1 MYMLAGMISRGDRS
15 SFYCKPFADI
25 ESANEHLAY
34 LKAKYPYMNTSLLT
48 IMSGDES
55 DKSLEVFYNL

>member
-1 MYMLAGMISRGDRS
+1 MIYRGDRS

-34 LKAKYPYMNTSLLT
+34 LTAKYPDMKTSLLT
-48 IMSGDES
+48 IISSDES
-55 DKSLEVFYNL
+55 DKSLEIFYNL